1 MRLSKA
7 IDFIHA
13 AALQISFLPIFA
25 LICQIADLRTDIIL
39 LQALCLIITASAAS
53 FFINPHRNFLHYA
66 YAVTAALISFL
77 LNIRIN
83 LFYRTTIAVLILII
97 CMLTSYK
104 KKTTIQSVYMFAISA
119 FVNIIICFLLDNSF
133 LPLICFFTYVITFGF
148 TKYLRS
154 QERLSKKYF
163 INLKISAIPITALL
177 LVTLMSVPVSDFIA
191 KSIKS
196 GLRKLLNNN
205 QTENPISETLESN
218 TEYTAITETI
228 NTEQNFY
235 IKYIFIALILL
246 IVLLFI
252 INFRNEILSFL
263 SNSPKRFNFNKPS
276 LIAENNEYT
285 EITVPLEKN
294 ENISVIYN
302 SNYKKWRKNYH
313 RYKKIEWSDS
323 KLKTGFE
330 LAVNGLRL
338 YGIEIKSSETL
349 SDIEK
354 KVPEEFLGLWKKI
367 ESHYS
372 IYKYNDELPDKSAQN
387 SFDDII
393 SALYKKIYKKRN
405 P

>member
-1 MRLSKA
+1 
-7 IDFIHA
+7 
-13 AALQISFLPIFA
+13 
-25 LICQIADLRTDIIL
+25 
-39 LQALCLIITASAAS
+39 
-53 FFINPHRNFLHYA
+53 
-66 YAVTAALISFL
+66 
-77 LNIRIN
+77 
-83 LFYRTTIAVLILII
+83 
-97 CMLTSYK
+97 ML
-104 KKTTIQSVYMFAISA
+104 
-119 FVNIIICFLLDNSF
+119 LLDNSF

-177 LVTLMSVPVSDFIA
+177 LVTLMSVPVSDFIT

-252 INFRNEILSFL
+252 INFRHEILSFL
-263 SNSPKRFNFNKPS
+263 SNYPKRFNFNKPS

-302 SNYKKWRKNYH
+302 SNYKKWRK
-313 RYKKIEWSDS
+313 
-323 KLKTGFE
+323 KL
-330 LAVNGLRL
+330 
-338 YGIEIKSSETL
+338 
-349 SDIEK
+349 
-354 KVPEEFLGLWKKI
+354 P
-367 ESHYS
+367 
-372 IYKYNDELPDKSAQN
+372 
-387 SFDDII
+387 
-393 SALYKKIYKKRN
+393 
-405 P
+405 